1 MGRFQDKLQLNIL
14 ESQSRLVPL
23 QAYGQG
29 TTIVSDPPLLSVMDL
44 GPNFRWH
51 FKKWPGLIYDFAEDS
66 AVFTVWWNIP

>member
-44 GPNFRWH
+44 GPNFR
-51 FKKWPGLIYDFAEDS
+51 
-66 AVFTVWWNIP
+66 